1 MNNRFIKGMGCNK
14 IHGQALSKMRFNLLT
29 MNVLDVTGRTEKVT
43 PSHCAAE
50 TACKIQ
56 LRAVSSLLMPH
67 SWAPAGGFT
76 VANHSLSCCTN
87 SGSVSGTARG
97 GLYLISASASRFAC
111 CSSFVERPPR
121 ARAA

>member
-1 MNNRFIKGMGCNK
+1 M
-14 IHGQALSKMRFNLLT
+14 LFNLLT
-29 MNVLDVTGRTEKVT
+29 MNVLDVTGRTENVT

-50 TACKIQ
+50 TVCKIQ

-67 SWAPAGGFT
+67 SRAPAGGFT
-76 VANHSLSCCTN
+76 VANHSLSRCTN
-87 SGSVSGTARG
+87 SGSMSVTARG
-97 GLYLISASASRFAC
+97 GLYLISASASASASRSAC